1 MKRNLTYKEKKF
13 IKELSELL
21 YHYDASITSI
31 NQKVT
36 FFIDNVEEGDCVVSA
51 DMVTAQELDTMLT
64 NDSADMTKKEIIRT
78 LSEVKK

>member
-31 NQKVT
+31 
-36 FFIDNVEEGDCVVSA
+36 
-51 DMVTAQELDTMLT
+51 
-64 NDSADMTKKEIIRT
+64 KKSHSLLIM
-78 LSEVKK
+78 

>member
-36 FFIDNVEEGDCVVSA
+36 FFIDNVEEADCVVSA

-78 LSEVKK
+78 LSEVKI

>member
-36 FFIDNVEEGDCVVSA
+36 FFIDNVEEGD
-51 DMVTAQELDTMLT
+51 
-64 NDSADMTKKEIIRT
+64 
-78 LSEVKK
+78 LSLIHI